1 MASGSRRRAMGRLPA
16 MLALAVG
23 CAASGAEAP
32 TVEGSVSGQ
41 EADHA
46 VWLGVFGDDPAAA
59 EWFEIEG
66 GAFEVPLPAGER
78 ATLLAVSRDRAP
90 LAVQVSRS
98 SGRRVELRL
107 SPGLE
112 LAGTV
117 QSEDGGALPG
127 ATIRIAAADDDGFEV
142 PPFAAPSW
150 RSGRGGAFRA
160 GGLRPGPH
168 TVEASAEGHMPLVL
182 DDVQIRDDGANRV
195 ELELIPAAFVEGRV
209 VDADGAPA
217 AGVEVETAYSGL
229 TAQTRDDGSFR
240 IGPFEAARKPLLR
253 ARSPELGSTQWY
265 RVAAPYRDFALRLGR
280 HVIRGRVVDAT
291 SGGPVERFR
300 VTVLLAG
307 RAEVVDNI
315 KRHKRDSTSIEAADG
330 SFEIPVDADA
340 HFIVVD
346 APGRFPWSAPLVLGS
361 GGEYDLGE
369 ILLLKPNRSI
379 TGRVVDRLSGAPVA
393 DAWVSFSPPAGGP
406 HAFGPLPR
414 TASTKT
420 DEDGAFLLGG
430 LPAGAVRIAVSV
442 RGYPGKYVEVR
453 QDVDYLDVEI
463 GAGATIA
470 GSFALPD
477 GTPVAGSIF
486 VHYITRGSAWGEPVA
501 DGTFRWDGLG
511 DGEYRLTP
519 RSKAGRMASRTVEI
533 RDGESVEGI
542 RFTVDPGGALSG
554 AVAGLRSGEAATITV
569 ASEDGRAVRR
579 RSFGNGAYV
588 LRGVPKDA
596 ATATATSA
604 GRTLARRVRL
614 DERGEASADWDFS
627 ARGRLAGTVTAGGR
641 PLAGLVLTVLPADP
655 SLPRV
660 RTDTSDL
667 GGYEALG
674 LSEGPHFVRTLA
686 GHTLQVYVRRDTA
699 FDIELPANS
708 LSGTVRRERTG
719 EPLGGGAVRLR
730 RVGAPVGSGHGP
742 VNAKVTSDG
751 SFRFAGL
758 PEGEYAVRVTQ
769 RNFETASRRVRVAG
783 AERVDILL
791 REARQP

>member
-1 MASGSRRRAMGRLPA
+1 
-16 MLALAVG
+16 MLALVVG

-41 EADHA
+41 EADHV

-90 LAVQVSRS
+90 LAVPVSRS

-127 ATIRIAAADDDGFEV
+127 ATIRIAAADDGFEV

-168 TVEASAEGHMPLVL
+168 AVEASAEGHMPLVL

-217 AGVEVETAYSGL
+217 AGVKVESYSGRPTAL
-229 TAQTRDDGSFR
+229 TGDDGSFR
-240 IGPFEAARKPLLR
+240 IGPFKAGLKSYLR
-253 ARSPELGSTQWY
+253 AQSPELGSTPFHEV
-265 RVAAPYRDFALRLGR
+265 VAPHRGLALRLGR
-280 HVIRGRVVDAT
+280 HVLRGRVVDAT

-300 VTVLLAG
+300 VTVFLM
-307 RAEVVDNI
+307 RSEVVDYI
-315 KRHKRDSTSIEAADG
+315 AGHKRDSASIEAADG
-330 SFEIPVDADA
+330 SFEIPVEADA
-340 HFIVVD
+340 HFIAVD
-346 APGRFPWSAPLVLGS
+346 APGRFPWSSDLVLGS

-369 ILLLKPNRSI
+369 LALEPDRSI

-393 DAWVSFSPPAGGP
+393 DAWVSFSPRHRGPHDAYVSLARPAG
-406 HAFGPLPR
+406 
-414 TASTKT
+414 TST

-430 LPAGAVRIAVSV
+430 LPAGAVRVRVSAQ
-442 RGYPGKYVEVR
+442 GYPRKYVEVGEA
-453 QDVDYLDVEI
+453 VDRLDMEL

-477 GTPVAGSIF
+477 GTPAAGSIF
-486 VHYITRGSAWGEPVA
+486 VHYLTGGSAWPKSVP

-519 RSKAGRMASRTVEI
+519 ESKAGRMTGRTVEI

-569 ASEDGRAVRR
+569 ASEDGRTVRR
-579 RSFGNGAYV
+579 SSFGNGAYV

-627 ARGRLAGTVTAGGR
+627 ARGRLSGTVTAGGR

-686 GHTLQVYVRRDTA
+686 GHTLQVYVGRDTA

-742 VNAKVTSDG
+742 VEARVTSDG

-769 RNFETASRRVRVAG
+769 RNFETASRRVRVVG

-791 REARQP
+791 RTAHPP

>member
-1 MASGSRRRAMGRLPA
+1 MAYGPSRSTAAPLA
-16 MLALAVG
+16 ALALVVG

-41 EADHA
+41 EADHV

-66 GAFEVPLPAGER
+66 GAFEVPLPAGGR

-90 LAVQVSRS
+90 LAVPVSRS

-127 ATIRIAAADDDGFEV
+127 ATIRIAAADDGFEV

-150 RSGRGGAFRA
+150 ESGRGGAFRA

-217 AGVEVETAYSGL
+217 AGVKVETSSDSGRPTAL
-229 TAQTRDDGSFR
+229 TGDDGSFR
-240 IGPFEAARKPLLR
+240 IGPFEAAARETWLR
-253 ARSPELGSTQWY
+253 AHSPELGSTPFHEV
-265 RVAAPYRDFALRLGR
+265 VAPHRGLALRLGH
-280 HVIRGRVVDAT
+280 HVLRGRVVDAT

-300 VTVLLAG
+300 VTVFLLRG
-307 RAEVVDNI
+307 EVVDNI
-315 KRHKRDSTSIEAADG
+315 SRRKRDSTSIEAADG
-330 SFEIPVDADA
+330 SFEIPVEADA
-340 HFIVVD
+340 LFIAVD
-346 APGRFPWSAPLVLGS
+346 APGRFPWSSDLVLGS

-369 ILLLKPNRSI
+369 LALELDRSI

-393 DAWVSFSPPAGGP
+393 DAWVSFSPRPRGPHYAYVSLARPAGT
-406 HAFGPLPR
+406 R
-414 TASTKT
+414 T

-430 LPAGAVRIAVSV
+430 LPAGAVRV
-442 RGYPGKYVEVR
+442 RVWAQGYPRKYVEVGEA
-453 QDVDYLDVEI
+453 VDRLDVEL

-477 GTPVAGSIF
+477 GTPAAGSIF
-486 VHYITRGSAWGEPVA
+486 VHYLTGGSAWGEPVA
-501 DGTFRWDGLG
+501 DGTFRWDGLS

-519 RSKAGRMASRTVEI
+519 KSKAGRMASRTVEI

-542 RFTVDPGGALSG
+542 RFTVDPGGTLSG
-554 AVAGLRSGEAATITV
+554 AVTGLRSVEAATITV
-569 ASEDGRAVRR
+569 ANEDGRAVRR
-579 RSFGNGAYV
+579 SMFGNGAYV

-604 GRTLARRVRL
+604 GRTLARPVRL

-686 GHTLQVYVRRDTA
+686 GHTLQVYVGRDTA

-708 LSGTVRRERTG
+708 VAGTVRRERTG
-719 EPLGGGAVRLR
+719 EPLGGGAVRLQ

-769 RNFETASRRVRVAG
+769 RNFETASRRVRVVG

-791 REARQP
+791 RKARPP

>member
-1 MASGSRRRAMGRLPA
+1 MASESLRRAVERLPA
-16 MLALAVG
+16 MLTLVVG
-23 CAASGAEAP
+23 CACAASGAEAP
-32 TVEGSVSGQ
+32 TVEGRVSGQ
-41 EADHA
+41 EADHV

-66 GAFEVPLPAGER
+66 GAFEVPLPAGGR

-90 LAVQVSRS
+90 LAVPVSRS

-127 ATIRIAAADDDGFEV
+127 ATIRIAAADDGFEV

-150 RSGRGGAFRA
+150 ESGRGGAFRA

-209 VDADGAPA
+209 VDAQGAPA

-229 TAQTRDDGSFR
+229 TAQTGDDGSFR
-240 IGPFEAARKPLLR
+240 IGPFKAAAEALLR

-280 HVIRGRVVDAT
+280 HAIRGRVVDAT

-300 VTVLLAG
+300 VTVFLGG
-307 RAEVVDNI
+307 RGEVVDNI
-315 KRHKRDSTSIEAADG
+315 SRHKRDSASIESADG
-330 SFEIPVDADA
+330 SFEIPVDAVA
-340 HFIVVD
+340 YSIVVD

-369 ILLLKPNRSI
+369 LLLLKPNRSI

-393 DAWVSFSPPAGGP
+393 DAWVSFWPGAGRP
-406 HAFGPLPR
+406 HAFVPLPR

-430 LPAGAVRIAVSV
+430 LAGAARVAVSA
-442 RGYPGKYVEVR
+442 RGYPSKYVEVR
-453 QDVDYLDVEI
+453 QDVDYLDVELSI
-463 GAGATIA
+463 GATIA

-519 RSKAGRMASRTVEI
+519 RSKAGRMAGRTVEI

-554 AVAGLRSGEAATITV
+554 AVAGLRSVERATITV
-569 ASEDGRAVRR
+569 ANKDGRAIRR
-579 RSFGNGAYV
+579 SSFGNGAYV

-604 GRTLARRVRL
+604 GRTLARPVRL

-641 PLAGLVLTVLPADP
+641 PLVGLVLTVLPADP

-686 GHTLQVYVRRDTA
+686 GHTLQVYVGRDTA

-708 LSGTVRRERTG
+708 LAGTVRRERTG

-742 VNAKVTSDG
+742 VDAKVTSDG

-769 RNFETASRRVRVAG
+769 RNFETASRRVRVVG

-791 REARQP
+791 RKARPP

>member
-1 MASGSRRRAMGRLPA
+1 MGRLPA

-66 GAFEVPLPAGER
+66 ATFEVPLPAGER

-90 LAVQVSRS
+90 LAVPVSRS

-229 TAQTRDDGSFR
+229 TARTRDDGSFR
-240 IGPFEAARKPLLR
+240 LGPFEAGREVTLR
-253 ARSPELGSTQWY
+253 ARSPELGSTPFHEV
-265 RVAAPYRDFALRLGR
+265 VAPHRGLALRLGR
-280 HVIRGRVVDAT
+280 HVIRGRAVDAT

-300 VTVLLAG
+300 VTVFLGG
-307 RAEVVDNI
+307 RGEVVGKI
-315 KRHKRDSTSIEAADG
+315 VRPKRDSTSIEAADG
-330 SFEIPVDADA
+330 SFEIPVEAVA

-346 APGRFPWSAPLVLGS
+346 APGRFPWSSDLVLGS
-361 GGEYDLGE
+361 GGEYNLGE
-369 ILLLKPNRSI
+369 LFLEPDRSI
-379 TGRVVDRLSGAPVA
+379 AGRVVDRLSGAPIA
-393 DAWVSFSPPAGGP
+393 GAWVSLEPPTGDPLFAVAGLTRDP
-406 HAFGPLPR
+406 A
-414 TASTKT
+414 KT
-420 DEDGAFLLGG
+420 DQDGAFLLGG
-430 LPAGAVRIAVSV
+430 LPVGAVRV
-442 RGYPGKYVEVR
+442 RVGAQGYPRKYVEVGEA
-453 QDVDYLDVEI
+453 VDHLDVEL

-477 GTPVAGSIF
+477 GTPAAGSISLYYLTGGSF
-486 VHYITRGSAWGEPVA
+486 VRKPAP

-542 RFTVDPGGALSG
+542 RFTVDPGGTLSG
-554 AVAGLRSGEAATITV
+554 AVAGLRSVEAATITV
-569 ASEDGRAVRR
+569 ANKDGRAIRR
-579 RSFGNGAYV
+579 GSFGNGAYV

-596 ATATATSA
+596 ATAAATSA

-627 ARGRLAGTVTAGGR
+627 ARGRLSGTVTAGGR

-660 RTDTSDL
+660 RTGTSDL

-686 GHTLQVYVRRDTA
+686 GHTLQVYVGRDTA
-699 FDIELPANS
+699 FDIELPAHS

-719 EPLGGGAVRLR
+719 EPLGGGAVRLQ

-769 RNFETASRRVRVAG
+769 RNFETASRRVRVVG
-783 AERVDILL
+783 AERIDILL
-791 REARQP
+791 SEASPP

>member
-1 MASGSRRRAMGRLPA
+1 

-66 GAFEVPLPAGER
+66 TTFEVPLPASER
-78 ATLLAVSRDRAP
+78 ATLLAVSRGRAP

-127 ATIRIAAADDDGFEV
+127 ATIRIAAADDEGFEV

-150 RSGRGGAFRA
+150 ESGRGGAFRA

-182 DDVQIRDDGANRV
+182 DDVQIRDDGANQV
-195 ELELIPAAFVEGRV
+195 ALELIPAAFVEGRV

-229 TAQTRDDGSFR
+229 TARTRDDGSFR
-240 IGPFEAARKPLLR
+240 IGPFKTGLTSYLR
-253 ARSPELGSTQWY
+253 ARSPELGSTPFHEV
-265 RVAAPYRDFALRLGR
+265 VAPHRGLALRLGR
-280 HVIRGRVVDAT
+280 HVLRGRVVDAT

-300 VTVLLAG
+300 VTVFLGG
-307 RAEVVDNI
+307 RGEVVDNI
-315 KRHKRDSTSIEAADG
+315 KRRKRPDSTSIEAADG
-330 SFEIPVDADA
+330 SFEIPVEAVA
-340 HFIVVD
+340 YSIVVD

-369 ILLLKPNRSI
+369 LALERGRSI
-379 TGRVVDRLSGAPVA
+379 AGRVVDRLSGAPVA
-393 DAWVSFSPPAGGP
+393 DAWVSFWPGAGRP
-406 HAFGPLPR
+406 HAFVPLVRSAP
-414 TASTKT
+414 TKT

-430 LPAGAVRIAVSV
+430 LPAGTARVAVST
-442 RGYPGKYVEVR
+442 RDYPSKYVEVR
-453 QDVDYLDVEI
+453 PDVAYLDVEI

-477 GTPVAGSIF
+477 GTPVAGLISL
-486 VHYITRGSAWGEPVA
+486 YYLDGGTLDGKPAR

-519 RSKAGRMASRTVEI
+519 RSKAGRMTGRTVEI

-542 RFTVDPGGALSG
+542 RFTVDPGGTLSG

-569 ASEDGRAVRR
+569 ASEDGRTVRR
-579 RSFGNGAYV
+579 SSFGNGAYV

-596 ATATATSA
+596 ATAAATSF

-686 GHTLQVYVRRDTA
+686 GHTLQVYVGRDTA

-769 RNFETASRRVRVAG
+769 RNFETASRRVWVVG
-783 AERVDILL
+783 VERVDILL
-791 REARQP
+791 SEARPP

>member
-1 MASGSRRRAMGRLPA
+1 MMANGPSRSTALAA

-41 EADHA
+41 EADQA

-66 GAFEVPLPAGER
+66 GAFEVPLPAGGR

-90 LAVQVSRS
+90 LAVPVSRS

-127 ATIRIAAADDDGFEV
+127 ATIRIAAADDEGFEV

-150 RSGRGGAFRA
+150 ESGRGGAFRA
-160 GGLRPGPH
+160 GGLRQGPH

-217 AGVEVETAYSGL
+217 AGVEVN
-229 TAQTRDDGSFR
+229 AQWFDLRARTREDGSFR
-240 IGPFEAARKPLLR
+240 LGPFEAGREVTLH

-265 RVAAPYRDFALRLGR
+265 RVAAPYRGLALQIGR
-280 HVIRGRVVDAT
+280 HVVRGRVVDAI
-291 SGGPVERFR
+291 SGQPVKHFR
-300 VTVLLAG
+300 VTAFLG
-307 RAEVVDNI
+307 EVSNESVSVGT
-315 KRHKRDSTSIEAADG
+315 RDG
-330 SFEIPVDADA
+330 SFEVSVNAA
-340 HFIVVD
+340 ANFFVVD
-346 APGRFPWSAPLVLGS
+346 APGRFPWSSDLVLGS

-369 ILLLKPNRSI
+369 LALEPDRSI
-379 TGRVVDRLSGAPVA
+379 AGRVVDRLSGAPIA
-393 DAWVSFSPPAGGP
+393 GAWVGLEPPTGDPLFAVAGLTRDP
-406 HAFGPLPR
+406 A
-414 TASTKT
+414 KT

-430 LPAGAVRIAVSV
+430 LPEGAVRVHV
-442 RGYPGKYVEVR
+442 RAQGYARKYVEVGEA
-453 QDVDYLDVEI
+453 VDRLDVEL

-477 GTPVAGSIF
+477 GTPVAGSISLYYLTGGSF
-486 VHYITRGSAWGEPVA
+486 VRKPSP

-542 RFTVDPGGALSG
+542 RFTVDPGGTLSG
-554 AVAGLRSGEAATITV
+554 AVAGLRSVERATITV
-569 ASEDGRAVRR
+569 ANKDGRTVRR
-579 RSFGNGAYV
+579 SSFGNGAYV

-604 GRTLARRVRL
+604 GRTLAWRVRL

-627 ARGRLAGTVTAGGR
+627 ARGRLSGTVTAGGR

-660 RTDTSDL
+660 RTGTSDL

-686 GHTLQVYVRRDTA
+686 GHTLQVYVGRDTA

-708 LSGTVRRERTG
+708 VAGTVRRERTG

-742 VNAKVTSDG
+742 VDAKVTSDG

-791 REARQP
+791 REARAP

>member
-1 MASGSRRRAMGRLPA
+1 MASGPRRRAMGRLPA

-66 GAFEVPLPAGER
+66 GVFEVPLPAGER

-90 LAVQVSRS
+90 LAVPVSRS
-98 SGRRVELRL
+98 SERRVELRL

-127 ATIRIAAADDDGFEV
+127 ATIRIAAADDGFEV

-229 TAQTRDDGSFR
+229 TARTRDDGSFR
-240 IGPFEAARKPLLR
+240 IGPFKTGLTSYLR
-253 ARSPELGSTQWY
+253 VRSPELGSTPFHVV
-265 RVAAPYRDFALRLGR
+265 VAPHRGLALRLGR
-280 HVIRGRVVDAT
+280 HVLRGRVVDAT

-300 VTVLLAG
+300 VTVFLAG
-307 RAEVVDNI
+307 RGEVVDNI
-315 KRHKRDSTSIEAADG
+315 KRRKRPDSTLVEAADG
-330 SFEIPVDADA
+330 SFEIPVDAVA

-369 ILLLKPNRSI
+369 LVLEPDRSI
-379 TGRVVDRLSGAPVA
+379 AGRVVDRLSGAPVA

-406 HAFGPLPR
+406 HAFVPDVR
-414 TASTKT
+414 SASTKT

-430 LPAGAVRIAVSV
+430 LPAGAARIAVSA

-511 DGEYRLTP
+511 DGEYRLRP

-542 RFTVDPGGALSG
+542 RFTVDPGGTLSG

-569 ASEDGRAVRR
+569 ASEDGRTVRR
-579 RSFGNGAYV
+579 SSFGNGAYV

-596 ATATATSA
+596 ATAAATSF

-660 RTDTSDL
+660 RTGTSDL

-686 GHTLQVYVRRDTA
+686 GHTLQVYVGRDTA

-769 RNFETASRRVRVAG
+769 RNFETASRRVRVVG

-791 REARQP
+791 SEARQP

>member
-1 MASGSRRRAMGRLPA
+1 MANGPSRSTTGPLAA
-16 MLALAVG
+16 MLALVVSCDVLA
-23 CAASGAEAP
+23 AEAP

-41 EADHA
+41 EADQA

-90 LAVQVSRS
+90 LAVPVSRS
-98 SGRRVELRL
+98 SGRRVEPRL

-127 ATIRIAAADDDGFEV
+127 ATIRVAAADEGFEV

-150 RSGRGGAFRA
+150 ESGRGGVFRA

-195 ELELIPAAFVEGRV
+195 ELELIHAAFVEGRV

-229 TAQTRDDGSFR
+229 TARTRDDGSFR

-253 ARSPELGSTQWY
+253 ARSPELGSTPFHEV
-265 RVAAPYRDFALRLGR
+265 VAPHRGLALRLGR

-300 VTVLLAG
+300 VTVFLGG
-307 RAEVVDNI
+307 RGEVVGKI
-315 KRHKRDSTSIEAADG
+315 VRHKRDSTSIEAADG
-330 SFEIPVDADA
+330 SFEIPVEAVA

-369 ILLLKPNRSI
+369 LVLEPDRSI
-379 TGRVVDRLSGAPVA
+379 AGRVVDRLSGAPVA
-393 DAWVSFSPPAGGP
+393 DAAIRLGGP
-406 HAFGPLPR
+406 HTFA
-414 TASTKT
+414 T
-420 DEDGAFLLGG
+420 DVRPAGTGTDQDGAFLLGG
-430 LPAGAVRIAVSV
+430 LPTDSVTVSV
-442 RGYPGKYVEVR
+442 WAKGYPAKYVEVEE
-453 QDVDYLDVEI
+453 DVDYLDVELS
-463 GAGATIA
+463 AGATIA

-486 VHYITRGSAWGEPVA
+486 VLHVTGGWGWGEPVA

-511 DGEYRLTP
+511 DGEYRLRP

-542 RFTVDPGGALSG
+542 RFTVDPGGTLSG

-569 ASEDGRAVRR
+569 ASEDGRTVRR
-579 RSFGNGAYV
+579 SSFGNGAYV

-596 ATATATSA
+596 ATAAATSF

-627 ARGRLAGTVTAGGR
+627 ARGRLSGTVTAGGR

-686 GHTLQVYVRRDTA
+686 GHTLQVYVGRDTA

-719 EPLGGGAVRLR
+719 EPLGGGSVRLR

-742 VNAKVTSDG
+742 VDAKVTSDG

-769 RNFETASRRVRVAG
+769 RNFETASRRVRVVG

-791 REARQP
+791 SEARQP

>member
-1 MASGSRRRAMGRLPA
+1 MANGPSRSTALAA

-41 EADHA
+41 EADQA

-66 GAFEVPLPAGER
+66 GAFEVPLPASGR

-90 LAVQVSRS
+90 LAVPVSRS

-117 QSEDGGALPG
+117 QSDDGGALPG
-127 ATIRIAAADDDGFEV
+127 ATIRIAAADDEGFEV

-150 RSGRGGAFRA
+150 ESGRGGAFRA

-182 DDVQIRDDGANRV
+182 DDVQIRDGGANRV

-229 TAQTRDDGSFR
+229 TARTRDDGSFR
-240 IGPFEAARKPLLR
+240 LGPFEAGREVTLH

-265 RVAAPYRDFALRLGR
+265 GVAAPYRGLALRLGR
-280 HVIRGRVVDAT
+280 HVLRGRVVDAT

-300 VTVLLAG
+300 VTVFLGG
-307 RAEVVDNI
+307 RGEVVD
-315 KRHKRDSTSIEAADG
+315 KVVRPKRDSTSIEAADG
-330 SFEIPVDADA
+330 SFEIPVDAVA

-346 APGRFPWSAPLVLGS
+346 APGRFPWSSDLVLGS

-369 ILLLKPNRSI
+369 LALERGRSI
-379 TGRVVDRLSGAPVA
+379 AGRVVDRLSGAPVA
-393 DAWVSFSPPAGGP
+393 DAWVSFSPRPRGPHDAYVSLARPAG
-406 HAFGPLPR
+406 
-414 TASTKT
+414 TST

-430 LPAGAVRIAVSV
+430 LPEGAVRVHVWAQ
-442 RGYPGKYVEVR
+442 GYARKYVEVGEA
-453 QDVDYLDVEI
+453 VDRLDVEL

-470 GSFALPD
+470 GSFALPN
-477 GTPVAGSIF
+477 GTPAAGSISLYYLTGGSF
-486 VHYITRGSAWGEPVA
+486 VRKPAP
-501 DGTFRWDGLG
+501 DGTFRWDDLS

-519 RSKAGRMASRTVEI
+519 KSKAGRMTGRTVEI

-542 RFTVDPGGALSG
+542 RFTVDPGGTLSG
-554 AVAGLRSGEAATITV
+554 AVAGLRSVEAATITV
-569 ASEDGRAVRR
+569 ANKDGRAIRR
-579 RSFGNGAYV
+579 SSFGNGAYV

-604 GRTLARRVRL
+604 GRTLARPVRL

-660 RTDTSDL
+660 RTGTSDL

-686 GHTLQVYVRRDTA
+686 GHTLQVYVGRDTA

-730 RVGAPVGSGHGP
+730 RVGAPIGSGHGP

-758 PEGEYAVRVTQ
+758 PEGEYSVRVTQ

-791 REARQP
+791 SEAHPP